1 MTQDTYL
8 EGLSWLHE
16 EIVVSLGEAVERLAA
31 YQESRQADTLE
42 HCREQL
48 QQVQGSL
55 EIAGCRSGVL
65 LLAEMLRT
73 LCSLQ
78 ERPAVIDDGCV
89 ALAQAV
95 DVLPRHLA
103 RLQQGETDHPALLMG
118 LFNELRAVQ
127 GRPLFSEESFF
138 APDLSPLAAP
148 ATAATPSVAE
158 EWSSRFQTL
167 SHFYQAQLIPLLK
180 GELPQDRLRRLIK
193 VIEPLEALFAG
204 SGRALLWRA
213 AGGFF
218 EALLSGRVAF
228 GPAART
234 LLGSLEREL
243 RLAAER
249 GPDIR
254 LEAVPLG
261 LMQNLLFYVALAGR
275 SSPRRASLWREFH
288 LEQSLPAAL
297 ICEQQTHL
305 DDELVAALSFNLSVE
320 VAAIKTALEDYLAD
334 DGVDAEPLRRAGQQ
348 SQRMTA
354 ALTMA
359 GQPAL
364 QALSSAVDEALQQAI
379 RASEEDREV
388 PLDGVATAIVDLE
401 IGLFDWSA
409 GAWQQDPGPGS
420 DGSSRSVLGA
430 RLQLLEEISRD
441 LEDLKGVIVEQLDTG
456 ASTLPERFHDM
467 LQHLA
472 TVLPIAG
479 LRRCAVLVDGL
490 RRVTERW
497 QDTQF
502 AALADVLTGME
513 RYLENCRDG
522 RDAHQEPLIW
532 AEDALLTMLP
542 QEPGH
547 AESVD
552 SADAEMNQEPDAAE
566 VQPEASPLEHSTF
579 RLSVQKELGDDGFAY
594 AVFTPDEPAG
604 DALELTGE
612 GAVGQEAERA
622 SEVDCVAQ
630 TDCDAA
636 NDETIAAAGVDDI
649 AADTAETA
657 YAPAAPAAGLEV
669 SEPEPGSGATTLST
683 DTGPKCSDGAV
694 DADDG
699 EADDGLRD
707 IFIEEAREVLGTL
720 NESYPRWQAA
730 PGDQGAL
737 VDTRR
742 AFHTLKGSGRMVG
755 AQLIGEF
762 AWAIENLLNRLMER
776 RIAASP
782 ELHTCVE
789 SAIALLPQL
798 IVAFERDEAVESD
811 AVERVQTC
819 AEALARGEDVASVAG
834 LPTAEAA
841 PGRGVTE
848 EPLAEVGSDSE
859 LLEIFLSEAYVHLDM
874 VRRFCSEQYQRSPLY
889 TPPGAVMQ
897 SALHTLKGSAHM
909 AAIEPLAQVATALE
923 QLSRGLLT
931 TQTPV
936 DEYSLSV
943 FDEGSV
949 HIEAMLQ
956 VLASGGRLDGS
967 DARLGALLKR
977 CEECRNRIP
986 MSDWGGVP
994 NGVESPVDRLLN
1006 ALMRDCLD
1014 QLIAMEHWLERGRD
1028 GASTDRSR
1036 FPLLAEELAGAAIH
1050 ARANGCTP
1058 LDSLATAFEA
1068 AAIRLSRWPDGEALS
1083 AEWRE
1088 TLLEAREALLQMC
1101 DALAANQ
1108 DVAAPPSAL
1117 YEALAGVGTRFEP
1130 SADLTEGLR
1139 ERLAQ
1144 LDLADDA
1151 DRDIV
1156 ELFLNEA
1163 EELLEVLE
1171 QTLHEWREGIAD
1183 REHPEGVKR
1192 VLHTFKGGARMAAL
1206 DALADISHEL
1216 ESEVE
1221 RHEKRV
1227 LGGDGGPITLMLAYH
1242 DALAQGVEHM
1252 WEKIRLP
1259 GTAAEAGEEPVE
1271 VPGWPTAEII
1281 PFAGVQRGLDDSAPE
1296 VDTNTSQ
1303 EAVRLAAP
1311 VLNTLVNLA
1320 GEASISR
1327 GQVEQH
1333 VNEFMGSLDE
1343 MEVTIRRMH
1352 DQVRRLGIETDAQ
1365 VMFRREQIE
1374 ASDGSAG
1381 FDPLEMDRYSQL
1393 QQLARSLLE
1402 SASDLQDLRDT
1413 LLDKSREAETL
1424 LLQQSRINTDLQENL
1439 MRTRMVPFTR
1449 MVPRLR
1455 RIVRQVASAL
1465 DKQVVL
1471 QLDSV
1476 EGELDRSILE
1486 RIVPA
1491 LEHMVR
1497 NAIDHGIEPAQ
1508 ERLALGK
1515 PAEGTLSVS
1524 LAREGG
1530 DVLIRLTDD
1539 GRGLNVDA
1547 IRDKAVA
1554 AGLMSRNSLLS
1565 DEEIHQFIFAPGLST
1580 ARDLSDVSGRGV
1592 GMDVVNS
1599 EVRQLGGSVAISSQP
1614 GAGTEFTVRLP
1625 FTLSVNRALM
1635 IRVKEDAY
1643 ALPLNTITGVT
1654 RIAVDELLDLYQ
1666 NPHKTFLYGGESYQV
1681 RYLGSLLAPDMQP
1694 MLDTAVG
1701 RQLPVILMRSEGRLY
1716 AVQVDGLDG
1725 SREVVVKTLGAQF
1738 SRVPGLSGATVLGDG
1753 SVVVI
1758 LDLQALLREQAAIP
1772 MPAPKLVRDSSADKR
1787 PRVSTVMVVD
1797 DSVTVRKV
1805 TTRFLEREGF
1815 NVLTA
1820 KDGIDAMR
1828 MLQDH
1833 TPDLMLLD
1841 IEMPRMDGFE
1851 VTRLVRSTQRLKDLP
1866 IVMITSRTGEKHRE
1880 RALSMGADNYLGKP
1894 YQEDVLVDLV
1904 RSLLRRGRV
1913 PVSGGQAG

>member
-1 MTQDTYL
+1 M
-8 EGLSWLHE
+8 
-16 EIVVSLGEAVERLAA
+16 VSLGEAVDRLAA

-42 HCREQL
+42 HCREQF

-55 EIAGCRSGVL
+55 DMVGCNSGTL

-73 LCSLQ
+73 LRTLE

-89 ALAQAV
+89 ALAQAI

-103 RLQQGETDHPALLMG
+103 RLQQGEPDHPALLMG

-127 GRPLFSEESFF
+127 GRPLFSEESSF
-138 APDLSPLAAP
+138 APDLSPLAAAATSAAP
-148 ATAATPSVAE
+148 ATPE
-158 EWSSRFQTL
+158 EWQTRFQTL

-180 GELPQDRLRRLIK
+180 GELPQDGLRRLIK
-193 VIEPLEALFAG
+193 VIDPLEVLFAG
-204 SGRALLWRA
+204 SGRTYLWRA

-254 LEAVPLG
+254 LEPVPLG

-275 SSPRRASLWREFH
+275 SSPRRESLWREFN

-297 ICEQQTHL
+297 ICEQQVILH
-305 DDELVAALSFNLSVE
+305 DELVAALSFNFSVE
-320 VAAIKTALEDYLAD
+320 VAAIKTALEEYLAD
-334 DGVDAEPLRRAGQQ
+334 DGVNAEPLREASQQ

-359 GQPAL
+359 GQPEL
-364 QALSSAVDEALQQAI
+364 KALSRAVDESLQQAV
-379 RASEEDREV
+379 RASEDVSAV
-388 PLDGVATAIVDLE
+388 PALEGVATAIVDLE
-401 IGLFDWSA
+401 TGLYNWSA
-409 GAWQQDPGPGS
+409 GAWQQDAAPGS
-420 DGSSRSVLGA
+420 EGAARSVLGA
-430 RLQLLEEISRD
+430 RQQLLEEIGRD
-441 LEDLKGVIVEQLDTG
+441 LDDLKGVIVEQLDTG
-456 ASTLPERFHDM
+456 ASTLPDNFHAM

-479 LRRCAVLVDGL
+479 LPRCAALVDGL
-490 RRVTERW
+490 RRMTEHW
-497 QDTQF
+497 QRTQF
-502 AALADVLTGME
+502 TALADVLTGME
-513 RYLENCRDG
+513 RYLENCREG
-522 RDAHQEPLIW
+522 RDSHQEPLIW
-532 AEDALLTMLP
+532 AEEALLTMLP
-542 QEPGH
+542 QEPDETPAPVGR
-547 AESVD
+547 D
-552 SADAEMNQEPDAAE
+552 SRAMEHEPDAEEVEPDAAE
-566 VQPEASPLEHSTF
+566 AEAVPATPPLEHSAF
-579 RLSVQKELGDDGFAY
+579 SLSVQKEPGEDGFAY
-594 AVFTPDEPAG
+594 AVFAPDEPVAADGFPDEPAAG
-604 DALELTGE
+604 AALITEAFEADPEADGE
-612 GAVGQEAERA
+612 AVENQA
-622 SEVDCVAQ
+622 V
-630 TDCDAA
+630 
-636 NDETIAAAGVDDI
+636 AAA
-649 AADTAETA
+649 AADT
-657 YAPAAPAAGLEV
+657 V
-669 SEPEPGSGATTLST
+669 F
-683 DTGPKCSDGAV
+683 AV
-694 DADDG
+694 DVDDS
-699 EADDGLRD
+699 EADDGLRE
-707 IFIEEAREVLGTL
+707 IFIEEAREVLGAL
-720 NESYPRWQAA
+720 NESHPRWQAD
-730 PGDQGAL
+730 PGDKNAL
-737 VDTRR
+737 ADTRR
-742 AFHTLKGSGRMVG
+742 AFHTLKGSGRMVE
-755 AQLIGEF
+755 AHLIGEF
-762 AWAIENLLNRLMER
+762 AWAIENLLNRVMER
-776 RIAASP
+776 RIAVSP
-782 ELHTCVE
+782 ELHACVE

-798 IVAFERDEAVESD
+798 IAAFESGAALDSEEVQ
-811 AVERVQTC
+811 RVQAG
-819 AEALARGEDVASVAG
+819 AEALARGEVAAAAADLPSVPVDIVAPAPDT
-834 LPTAEAA
+834 LEIDTAET
-841 PGRGVTE
+841 TE
-848 EPLAEVGSDSE
+848 EPVAENGSDSE
-859 LLEIFLSEAYVHLDM
+859 LLEIFLSEAHVHLDM
-874 VRRFCSEQYQRSPLY
+874 VRRFCSEQYHRSPIY

-909 AAIEPLAQVATALE
+909 AGIEPLAQVATALE

-943 FDEGSV
+943 FDEGSAY
-949 HIEAMLQ
+949 IEEMLQ
-956 VLASGGRLDGS
+956 VLASGGRPDSS
-967 DARLGALLKR
+967 DARLSTLLHR
-977 CEECRNRIP
+977 CDECRNRIP
-986 MSDWGGVP
+986 MSDWGGAP
-994 NGVESPVDRLLN
+994 AGVESPVDRLLH
-1006 ALMRDCLD
+1006 ALMQDCLD

-1028 GASTDRSR
+1028 GVSTDRGR

-1058 LDSLATAFEA
+1058 MDSLATALEA
-1068 AAIRLSRWPDGEALS
+1068 AATRLSRWPEADAIS
-1083 AEWRE
+1083 EEWRG
-1088 TLLEAREALLQMC
+1088 TLLLARESLLQMC

-1108 DVAAPPSAL
+1108 EVAAPSPL
-1117 YEALAGVGTRFEP
+1117 LCEALAGVGTQSGAP
-1130 SADLTEGLR
+1130 ADLTEGLR

-1151 DRDIV
+1151 DREIV

-1171 QTLHEWREGIAD
+1171 QTFHEWREAVAD
-1183 REHPEGVKR
+1183 REHPEALKR
-1192 VLHTFKGGARMAAL
+1192 ALHTFKGGARMAAL
-1206 DALADISHEL
+1206 DVLADISHEL

-1221 RHEKRV
+1221 RNEKRV
-1227 LGGDGGPITLMLAYH
+1227 LSGDDGPIMLMLAYH
-1242 DALAQGVEHM
+1242 DALAQGVERM
-1252 WEKIRLP
+1252 WEQVRLP
-1259 GTAAEAGEEPVE
+1259 GTAAEAAAEPAPAATSSGPVD

-1281 PFAGVQRGLDDSAPE
+1281 PFAGVQRGLSDAAPE
-1296 VDTNTSQ
+1296 ADSSTSQ

-1311 VLNTLVNLA
+1311 VLDMLVNLA

-1343 MEVTIRRMH
+1343 MEATIRRMH

-1424 LLQQSRINTDLQENL
+1424 LLHQSRINTDLQENL

-1515 PAEGTLSVS
+1515 PPEGTLSVS

-1539 GRGLNVDA
+1539 GRGLDVGA
-1547 IRDKAVA
+1547 IRDRAIA

-1565 DEEIHQFIFAPGLST
+1565 DHEIHQFIFAPGLST

-1599 EVRQLGGSVAISSQP
+1599 DVRQLGGSVAISSQP

-1681 RYLGSLLAPDMQP
+1681 RYLGSLLSPDMQP

-1758 LDLQALLREQAAIP
+1758 LDLQALLREQAAVP
-1772 MPAPKLVRDSSADKR
+1772 MPAPTLVRESPSDKR
-1787 PRVSTVMVVD
+1787 PRVATVMVVD

-1894 YQEDVLVDLV
+1894 YQEEVLVDVV
-1904 RSLLRRGRV
+1904 RSLLRHGRV